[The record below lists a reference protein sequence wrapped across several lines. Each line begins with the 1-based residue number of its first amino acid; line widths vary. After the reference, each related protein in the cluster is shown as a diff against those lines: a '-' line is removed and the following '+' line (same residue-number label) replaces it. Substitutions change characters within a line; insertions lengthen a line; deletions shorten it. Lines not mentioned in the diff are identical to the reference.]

1 MKNPRVVGENPR
13 QPLLPYEES
22 DQPRY
27 PVAGHLVLRLK
38 RVIFM
43 YRYRKFLG
51 GSAPQPRN
59 RMAMWPDEV
68 VSENTGGVKSNS
80 PD

>member
-43 YRYRKFLG
+43 YRYRKFLVGLWFTLENTLVLLPKKG
-51 GSAPQPRN
+51 GSPA
-59 RMAMWPDEV
+59 
-68 VSENTGGVKSNS
+68 
-80 PD
+80 